1 MSSSSTQPSEASS
14 FHTLYTAE
22 YVGGGPVNHVAFVLV
37 APDFSS
43 TSASTSSSTTTTT
56 ATTPP
61 PPTTCTTFDVTGSIL
76 AGMVFRIRPSHPWPE
91 RDPEYMAGSLRRV
104 GRIAK
109 QDLER
114 WEAVCRAV
122 EPPGKQVRLNG
133 ERIDKT
139 RPLRRCTEWLV
150 EVEERA
156 CGEGVVRAE

>member
-1 MSSSSTQPSEASS
+1 MSASSPQPSEASS

-37 APDFSS
+37 APDSS
-43 TSASTSSSTTTTT
+43 TSTHSAT
-56 ATTPP
+56 APP
-61 PPTTCTTFDVTGSIL
+61 PAPTTCTTFDVTGSIL

-91 RDPEYMAGSLRRV
+91 RDPEYIAGSLRRV
-104 GRIAK
+104 GRIAP

-133 ERIDKT
+133 ERIDKG

-156 CGEGVVRAE
+156 CGEGVVVVE

>member
-1 MSSSSTQPSEASS
+1 MSSSSPQPSEASS

-37 APDFSS
+37 APDSS
-43 TSASTSSSTTTTT
+43 TSTRPSPSLTSSTTT
-56 ATTPP
+56 
-61 PPTTCTTFDVTGSIL
+61 PPTTCTTYDVTGSIL

-91 RDPEYMAGSLRRV
+91 RDPEYIAGSLRRV
-104 GRIAK
+104 GRIAPR
-109 QDLER
+109 DLER

-156 CGEGVVRAE
+156 CGEGVVWVE